1 MHSAQHC
8 KRRKRGTYEWGIFP
22 KLTKKR
28 RKNRLM
34 ISSDKSAQVSLLI
47 RCPNALQNFKTH
59 THIYTKEDI
68 QCSNPPS
75 LNRIIK
81 EIEVHKI

>member
-1 MHSAQHC
+1 MRMHSAQHRR
-8 KRRKRGTYEWGIFP
+8 RRKRGTYEWGIFP

-59 THIYTKEDI
+59 TYIYIYI
-68 QCSNPPS
+68 QRKTSSVQIHPPS
-75 LNRIIK
+75 
-81 EIEVHKI
+81 IELSKK